1 MAKKTRQELVT
12 LQTGKSY
19 DIIVVGGGMAGVSA
33 AVAARRQ
40 GKRVLLIEKA
50 SYLGGLATLGLVVL
64 YHPPLD
70 DGTGRKL
77 VGGLAEELLHLS
89 IRYSY
94 DDLPKGWTYGAEENH
109 EGGRYQT
116 VFNAPAFAL
125 ALNELLQAE
134 QVDVLYDALF
144 CIPRMEGMRCMG
156 VSVETKAGRYY
167 YSAKAFVDASGD
179 GDLLFRAGADMVERP
194 ENALTF
200 WMLSTDLERMQNA
213 ISFGDVGKAIR
224 IEAIGA
230 NPHEDCVDPDTTQY
244 GIRTP
249 EEISEFISKGM
260 NMGLQRLKTFD
271 KTQRCLVSIPG
282 MAEYR
287 KTRAL
292 VGEYTISEKD
302 REAHFE
308 DSIGCT
314 KEEFEPHCI
323 EIPYRCLMSRKIDNI
338 YAAGRIIS
346 SDGRPRDT
354 IRLIAICAQTGEAA
368 GLAASMLADTDCTA
382 AQLNVS
388 ELQEKLTEAHNH
400 LHF

>member
-1 MAKKTRQELVT
+1 MMSKVSLDTIPVHA
-12 LQTGKSY
+12 GKDY
-19 DIIVVGGGMAGVSA
+19 DVIVVGGGVAGVSA

-40 GKRVLLIEKA
+40 GQRVLLIEKA

-70 DGTGRKL
+70 DGQGRKL
-77 VGGLAEELLHLS
+77 VGGIAEELLHLS

-94 DDLPKGWTYGAEENH
+94 GNLPKGWTLGAERNSQK
-109 EGGRYQT
+109 GRYQT

-125 ALNELLQAE
+125 ALNELMQDE

-144 CIPRMEGMRCMG
+144 CLPKMNGTQCEG
-156 VSVETKAGRYY
+156 VSVETKAGRYQY
-167 YSAKAFVDASGD
+167 GAKSFVDASGD
-179 GDLLFRAGADMVERP
+179 CDLLHRAGVDMVERP

-200 WMLSTDLERMQNA
+200 WMLSTDLENMQKA
-213 ISFGDVGKAIR
+213 IQAKDVGKAIH

-230 NPHEDCVDPDTTQY
+230 NPHEDCVDKDTKQY

-249 EEISEFISKGM
+249 EEVSEFIMRGM
-260 NMGLQRLKTFD
+260 NMGLTRLKSFEKD
-271 KTQRCLVSIPG
+271 KRCLVSIPG

-292 VGEYTISEKD
+292 VGEYTLSEKD
-302 REAHFE
+302 REQHFE

-314 KEEFEPHCI
+314 KEEFEPYRI
-323 EIPYRCLMSRKIDNI
+323 EIPYRCLYSRQCKNI
-338 YAAGRIIS
+338 LAAGRGIS

-368 GLAASMLADTDCTA
+368 GTAAAMLAESGCFA
-382 AQLNVS
+382 ANLDVAA
-388 ELQEKLTEAHNH
+388 LQRNLEERHNY

>member
-1 MAKKTRQELVT
+1 MMQNSQQELVAVKP
-12 LQTGKSY
+12 GKAY
-19 DIIVVGGGMAGVSA
+19 DVIVVGGGMAGVGA
-33 AVAARRQ
+33 AVAASRQ
-40 GKRVLLIEKA
+40 GKHVLLIEKA

-70 DGTGRKL
+70 DGEGRKL

-89 IRYSY
+89 IRYGY
-94 DDLPKGWTYGAEENH
+94 DDLPKGWTHGAEHND
-109 EGGRYQT
+109 GPGRYQT
-116 VFNAPAFAL
+116 VFNAPAFSL
-125 ALNELLQAE
+125 ALNELMQKE
-134 QVDVLYDALF
+134 RIDVLYDALF
-144 CIPRMEGMRCMG
+144 CIPRMDGDRCAG
-156 VSVETKAGRYY
+156 VSIETKAGRYY
-167 YSAKAFVDASGD
+167 YSAKAFVDCSGD
-179 GDLLFRAGADMVERP
+179 GDLLSRAGVEMVERP

-200 WMLSTDLERMQNA
+200 WMLSTDLDRMERA
-213 ISFGDVGKAIR
+213 IAKGDVGKAIQ

-230 NPHEDCVDPDTTQY
+230 NPHEDCVDKDTKQY

-249 EEISEFISKGM
+249 EEVSEFIMKGM
-260 NMGLQRLKTFD
+260 NMGLTRLKTFD
-271 KTQRCLVSIPG
+271 KSKRCLVSIPG

-302 REAHFE
+302 RERHFE

-323 EIPYRCLMSRKIDNI
+323 EIPYRCLVSRQCGNI
-338 YAAGRIIS
+338 LAAGRIIS

-354 IRLIAICAQTGEAA
+354 IRLIAICVQTGEAA
-368 GLAASMLADTDCTA
+368 GIAASMIADSGTA
-382 AQLNVS
+382 AVELDVPA
-388 ELQEKLTEAHNH
+388 LQEKLVNAHNN

>member
-1 MAKKTRQELVT
+1 MEQLTNELVSIT
-12 LQTGKSY
+12 SGKAY
-19 DIIVVGGGMAGVSA
+19 DVIVVGGGMAGVGA
-33 AVAARRQ
+33 ALAARRQ
-40 GKRVLLIEKA
+40 GKRVLILEKA

-70 DGTGRKL
+70 DGAGRKL

-89 IRYSY
+89 IKYAY
-94 DDLPKGWTYGAEENH
+94 NDLPEGWAFRSKENS
-109 EGGRYQT
+109 GKGRYQT

-125 ALNELLQAE
+125 ALNELLLE
-134 QVDVLYDALF
+134 EGVDILYDALF
-144 CIPRMEGMRCMG
+144 CIPRMEAKRCVG

-167 YSAKAFVDASGD
+167 YTAKAFVDGSGD
-179 GDLLFRAGADMVERP
+179 GDLLHRAGVDMVERP
-194 ENALTF
+194 ENAPTF
-200 WMLSTDLERMQNA
+200 WMLSTDLDSMKKA
-213 ISFGDVGKAIR
+213 IDANNVGKAIR

-230 NPHEDCVDPDTTQY
+230 NPHEDCVSKDTKQY

-249 EEISEFISKGM
+249 EEVSEFISHGM
-260 NMGLQRLKTFD
+260 NMGMTRLKSFD
-271 KTQRCLVSIPG
+271 KNRRCIVTIPG

-292 VGEYTISEKD
+292 VGEYTITEKD
-302 REAHFE
+302 REKHFA

-323 EIPYRCLMSRKIDNI
+323 EIPYRCLVSRQCDNI
-338 YAAGRIIS
+338 LAAGRIIS

-354 IRLIAICAQTGEAA
+354 IRLIAICVQTGEAA
-368 GLAASMLADTDCTA
+368 GIAASMLADSSVTA
-382 AQLNVS
+382 ADLDVSQL
-388 ELQEKLTEAHNH
+388 QAKLLEQHNY

>member
-1 MAKKTRQELVT
+1 MEHFQSETVT
-12 LQTGKSY
+12 VAQGSAY
-19 DIIVVGGGMAGVSA
+19 DVIVVGGGMAGVGA

-40 GKRVLLIEKA
+40 GKRVLLLEKG

-70 DGTGRKL
+70 DGAGRKL

-89 IRYSY
+89 IKYAY
-94 DDLPKGWTYGAEENH
+94 DDLPEGWTFRAEKGPEK
-109 EGGRYQT
+109 GRYQT
-116 VFNAPAFAL
+116 VFNAPSFAL
-125 ALNELLQAE
+125 ALNELMQQE
-134 QVDVLYDALF
+134 GIDVLYDALF
-144 CIPRMEGMRCMG
+144 CIPRMERKRCTG
-156 VSVETKAGRYY
+156 VSVETKAGRYF
-167 YSAKAFVDASGD
+167 YSARAFVDASGD
-179 GDLLFRAGADMVERP
+179 GDLLHRAGAEMVERP

-200 WMLSTDLERMQNA
+200 WMLSTDLDNMQRA
-213 ISFGDVGKAIR
+213 IEAGDVGKAIR

-230 NPHEDCVDPDTTQY
+230 NPHEDCVEKDVKRY

-249 EEISEFISKGM
+249 EEVSEFIMRGM
-260 NMGLQRLKTFD
+260 NMGLTRLKSFD
-271 KTQRCLVSIPG
+271 RARRCLVSIPG

-302 REAHFE
+302 REKHFE

-323 EIPYRCLMSRKIDNI
+323 EIPYRCLMTRQCDNI
-338 YAAGRIIS
+338 LAAGRIIS

-354 IRLIAICAQTGEAA
+354 IRLIAICVQTGEAA
-368 GLAASMLADTDCTA
+368 GIAASMLAGSDTTA
-382 AQLNVS
+382 ADLDVPT
-388 ELQEKLTEAHNH
+388 LQEKLTAQHNK